1 MPGLTP
7 WDFVPPVS
15 PIELR
20 SGNRMHKLKTALSKY
35 WTDHDK
41 FIALVMAGSGIIF
54 ACVGG
59 VLISLGLGLPLAI
72 FLSYRRSATD
82 IYTNARI
89 VVHDLIKYPKYAHQ
103 VLALLQKVEHEEQIK
118 SQEAENCDQ
127 TSCRKEETTE
137 EKEDVFSSKM
147 KEIKFQTRFA
157 GDQLF
162 PLNLVVL
169 AKPLN
174 PNNKEDVRVIGYLCV
189 DHIGRICSEE
199 TQTEVEQLIEN
210 NDIETNE
217 FLAESQKLGVH
228 YDLLKRER
236 KDLFAYTFG
245 SVCILKTM
253 VVAPEFRGQTLILEI
268 VLRDHLSQ
276 NYKKNVVVYH
286 VMMYRCPSRF
296 LFWDFEKEK
305 FIQAEKVYLEMFFK
319 CIIMFKAIIWAKWC
333 SPMQCKN

>member
-286 VMMYRCPSRF
+286 VMMYRYPSRF
-296 LFWDFEKEK
+296 LFLRF
-305 FIQAEKVYLEMFFK
+305 
-319 CIIMFKAIIWAKWC
+319 
-333 SPMQCKN
+333 